1 LRRLIWW
8 RDDDAGPDC
17 PELERL
23 LALARQFELPLALA
37 VVPAWLE
44 QEAATRITDIAGIS
58 VLQHGW
64 AHADHAAAGEKK
76 IELGGDRDR
85 GRLFADLGRGRE
97 RLATAFGTRF
107 LPVMVPPWNRIAG
120 DVEAALPDLGYR
132 GISTFH
138 RRPAAAVPGLHRID
152 THLDLVDWRA
162 RRHLTAAEA
171 LERLEGLLA
180 TGDAGPIGLL
190 THHRVMDGAA
200 FAELE
205 RLLERLA
212 SRADLRWCDAG
223 PLFGKGN

>member
-1 LRRLIWW
+1 MRPLIWW
-8 RDDDAGPDC
+8 RDDDAGPDG
-17 PELERL
+17 PALARL
-23 LALARQFELPLALA
+23 LALARDLELPLALA

-44 QEAATRITDIAGIS
+44 PEAAARIAAAPRTR

-64 AHADHAAAGEKK
+64 AHADHAAPGTKK

-85 GRLFADLGRGRE
+85 ERLFADLGRGRE
-97 RLATAFGTRF
+97 RLAAAFGTRF

-138 RRPAAAVPGLHRID
+138 RRPAAAVPGLRRVD

-171 LERLEGLLA
+171 LARLEGLFA

-190 THHRVMDGAA
+190 THHRVMDRTA

-205 RLLERLA
+205 GLLRRLA
-212 SRADLRWCDAG
+212 SRPDLRWSDAG
-223 PLFGKGN
+223 SLFGKGH